1 MRHKDNQKVLK
12 RTLKYAV
19 LDKQNNKITIYRYKT
34 QVATLLN
41 VSTRTLDRQITY
53 QNERY
58 VVYLVSNVVL

>member
-12 RTLKYAV
+12 RALKYAV